1 MATTAITKPAGD
13 KSAYP
18 AQMDTSQADALKEA
32 ATQTAASASPNV
44 AIGGSALT
52 PPNVTGGYNKAAADM
67 KSGTLE
73 SDIGYT
79 SAFTRNEE
87 TGALEGAPTIAKGE
101 TFNTPQTTVAGQ
113 IEKLVAEDSKLNQM
127 AQAEAR
133 EQASALG
140 MSRSSMAIGAAQKAL
155 YETALPIAEADAKT
169 ATAFKAQEQLD
180 VNKQAMVETES
191 MAAGQLVLQKA
202 QLQEQSD
209 RLKASWETTIKGLDQ
224 QSQVA
229 LEGFRGEIEGK
240 TQELTMNLQK
250 QLNQQQINANVQEK
264 IMTQS
269 QEALNNYQVTIQQL
283 LGNQAFLD
291 SMKDKKAMNDV
302 FNNLFDTVSSAI
314 TFSAKSAG
322 AYTTQMSTYVSDLV
336 KSNTWS

>member
-1 MATTAITKPAGD
+1 MATTD
-13 KSAYP
+13 
-18 AQMDTSQADALKEA
+18 DTIEADALPEA
-32 ATQTAASASPNV
+32 NDQTAASEIT
-44 AIGGSALT
+44 IGGSALT
-52 PPNVTGGYNKAAADM
+52 PPDVTEGYNTAAADM
-67 KSGTLE
+67 RSGELE
-73 SDIGYT
+73 SDVGYT

-113 IEKLVAEDSKLNQM
+113 IERLVSEDSKLNQL
-127 AQAEAR
+127 AQARAR

-169 ATAFKAQEQLD
+169 AAAFKAQEQLD
-180 VNKQAMVETES
+180 LNKQAMVETES

-224 QSQVA
+224 QSQIA
-229 LEGFRGEIEGK
+229 LAGFRGEIEAK

-291 SMKDKKAMNDV
+291 SMPDKAAMNSV

-314 TFSAKSAG
+314 RFSAKSAG
-322 AYTTQMSTYVSDLV
+322 AYTAEMNTYVNDLIA
-336 KSNTWS
+336 SNTWR

>member
-1 MATTAITKPAGD
+1 MATTD
-13 KSAYP
+13 
-18 AQMDTSQADALKEA
+18 DTIEADALPEA
-32 ATQTAASASPNV
+32 NDQTAASEIT
-44 AIGGSALT
+44 IGESALT
-52 PPNVTGGYNKAAADM
+52 PPNVTEGYNTAAAGM
-67 KSGTLE
+67 KSDELE
-73 SDIGYT
+73 SDVGYT

-113 IEKLVAEDSKLNQM
+113 IERLVSEDSKLNQL
-127 AQAEAR
+127 AQARAR

-169 ATAFKAQEQLD
+169 AAAFKAQEQLD

-224 QSQVA
+224 QSQIA
-229 LEGFRGEIEGK
+229 LAGFRGEIEAK

-291 SMKDKKAMNDV
+291 SMPDKAAMNSV

-314 TFSAKSAG
+314 RFSAKSAG
-322 AYTTQMSTYVSDLV
+322 AYTAEMNTYVNDLIA
-336 KSNTWS
+336 SNTWR

>member
-13 KSAYP
+13 KTETPEEIKGVTKIGNSALL
-18 AQMDTSQADALKEA
+18 D
-32 ATQTAASASPNV
+32 PNV
-44 AIGGSALT
+44 QEGYDKVSEQIATGPIKS
-52 PPNVTGGYNKAAADM
+52 NV
-67 KSGTLE
+67 
-73 SDIGYT
+73 GYT

-87 TGALEGAPTIAKGE
+87 TGALEGSPTIAKGE

-113 IEKLVAEDSKLNQM
+113 IERLVAEDSKLNQM

-169 ATAFKAQEQLD
+169 AAAFKAQEQLD
-180 VNKQAMVETES
+180 VNKQSMVETES

-291 SMKDKKAMNDV
+291 SMPDQKAMNSV

-314 TFSAKSAG
+314 KFSARSAG
-322 AYTTQMSTYVSDLV
+322 AYTTEMNTYVSDLV
-336 KSNTWS
+336 ESNTWS

>member
-1 MATTAITKPAGD
+1 MATTD
-13 KSAYP
+13 
-18 AQMDTSQADALKEA
+18 DTIEA
-32 ATQTAASASPNV
+32 NDQTAASEIT
-44 AIGGSALT
+44 IGGSALT
-52 PPNVTGGYNKAAADM
+52 PPDVTEGYNTAAADM
-67 KSGTLE
+67 RSGELE
-73 SDIGYT
+73 SDVGYT

-113 IEKLVAEDSKLNQM
+113 IEKLISEDSKLNQM
-127 AQAEAR
+127 AQARAR

-169 ATAFKAQEQLD
+169 AAAFKAQEQQDL
-180 VNKQAMVETES
+180 NKQAMVETES

-224 QSQVA
+224 QSQIA
-229 LEGFRGEIEGK
+229 LAGFRGEIEAK

-269 QEALNNYQVTIQQL
+269 QEALNNYQITIQQL

-291 SMKDKKAMNDV
+291 SMPDRNAMNSV

-314 TFSAKSAG
+314 RFSAKSAG
-322 AYTTQMSTYVSDLV
+322 AYTAEMNTYVNDLIA
-336 KSNTWS
+336 SNTWR

>member
-1 MATTAITKPAGD
+1 MATTKP
-13 KSAYP
+13 
-18 AQMDTSQADALKEA
+18 QMDTTEEKALQEA
-32 ATQTAASASPNV
+32 NAQTAASASPKV
-44 AIGGSALT
+44 TIGESALT
-52 PPNVTGGYNKAAADM
+52 PPNVTGGYNTAAADM
-67 KSGTLE
+67 KSGELE
-73 SDIGYT
+73 SDVGYT

-87 TGALEGAPTIAKGE
+87 TGALKGAPTIAKGE

-113 IEKLVAEDSKLNQM
+113 IERLVAEDSKLNQL
-127 AQAEAR
+127 AQAKAR

-169 ATAFKAQEQLD
+169 AAAFKAQEQLD
-180 VNKQAMVETES
+180 INKQAMVETES

-224 QSQVA
+224 QSQIA
-229 LEGFRGEIEGK
+229 LEGFRGEIEAK

-250 QLNQQQINANVQEK
+250 QLNQQQINANIQEK

-291 SMKDKKAMNDV
+291 SMPDKATMNGV

-314 TFSAKSAG
+314 RFSAKSAG
-322 AYTTQMSTYVSDLV
+322 AYTAEMNTYVSDLIA
-336 KSNTWS
+336 SNTWR

>member
-1 MATTAITKPAGD
+1 MATKP
-13 KSAYP
+13 
-18 AQMDTSQADALKEA
+18 QMDTTEEKALQEA
-32 ATQTAASASPNV
+32 GAQTAVSESPK
-44 AIGGSALT
+44 ATIGGSALT
-52 PPNVTGGYNKAAADM
+52 PPNVTKGYNTAAADM
-67 KSGTLE
+67 KSGELE
-73 SDIGYT
+73 SDVGYT
-79 SAFTRNEE
+79 SAFTRNEK
-87 TGALEGAPTIAKGE
+87 TGALEGAPTIARGE

-113 IEKLVAEDSKLNQM
+113 IERLVAEDSKLNQL
-127 AQAEAR
+127 AQAKAR

-169 ATAFKAQEQLD
+169 AAAFKAQEQID
-180 VNKQAMVETES
+180 INKQAMVETES

-224 QSQVA
+224 QSQIA
-229 LEGFRGEIEGK
+229 LEGFRGEIEAK

-250 QLNQQQINANVQEK
+250 QLNQQQINANIQEK

-291 SMKDKKAMNDV
+291 SMPDKSAMNSV

-314 TFSAKSAG
+314 RFSAKSAG
-322 AYTTQMSTYVSDLV
+322 AYTTEMNTYVNDLIAA
-336 KSNTWS
+336 NTWR

>member
-1 MATTAITKPAGD
+1 MATTKP
-13 KSAYP
+13 
-18 AQMDTSQADALKEA
+18 QMDTTEEKALQEA
-32 ATQTAASASPNV
+32 NAQTAASESPEIT
-44 AIGGSALT
+44 IGGAALA
-52 PPNVTGGYNKAAADM
+52 PPNVTEGYNTAAANM
-67 KSGTLE
+67 KTGELE
-73 SDIGYT
+73 SDVGYT
-79 SAFTRNEE
+79 SAFTRNEK

-113 IEKLVAEDSKLNQM
+113 IEKLVAEDSKLNQL
-127 AQAEAR
+127 AQAKAR

-169 ATAFKAQEQLD
+169 AAAFKAQEQLD
-180 VNKQAMVETES
+180 INKQAMVETES

-224 QSQVA
+224 QSQIA
-229 LEGFRGEIEGK
+229 LEGFRGEIEAK

-250 QLNQQQINANVQEK
+250 QLNQQQINANIQEK

-291 SMKDKKAMNDV
+291 SMPDKSAMNSV

-314 TFSAKSAG
+314 RFSAKSAG
-322 AYTTQMSTYVSDLV
+322 AYTAEMNTYVNDLIA
-336 KSNTWS
+336 SNTWR

>member
-1 MATTAITKPAGD
+1 MATTKP
-13 KSAYP
+13 
-18 AQMDTSQADALKEA
+18 QMDTTEEEALQEA
-32 ATQTAASASPNV
+32 NAQTAASASPKV
-44 AIGGSALT
+44 TIGGAALAS
-52 PPNVTGGYNKAAADM
+52 PNVTKGYNTTAAYM
-67 KSGTLE
+67 KSGELE
-73 SDIGYT
+73 SDVGYT
-79 SAFTRNEE
+79 SAFTRNKE

-113 IEKLVAEDSKLNQM
+113 IERLVAEDSKLNQL
-127 AQAEAR
+127 AQAKAR

-169 ATAFKAQEQLD
+169 AAAFKAQEQLD
-180 VNKQAMVETES
+180 INKQAMVETES

-224 QSQVA
+224 QSQIT

-250 QLNQQQINANVQEK
+250 QLNQQQINANIQEK

-291 SMKDKKAMNDV
+291 SMPDKSAMNSV

-314 TFSAKSAG
+314 RFSAKSAG
-322 AYTTQMSTYVSDLV
+322 AYTAEMNTYVNDLIA
-336 KSNTWS
+336 SNTWR

>member
-1 MATTAITKPAGD
+1 MATTN
-13 KSAYP
+13 
-18 AQMDTSQADALKEA
+18 DTTEADALPEA
-32 ATQTAASASPNV
+32 NDQTAAIT
-44 AIGGSALT
+44 IGGSALT
-52 PPNVTGGYNKAAADM
+52 PPNVTEGYNTAAADM
-67 KSGTLE
+67 KSGALE
-73 SDIGYT
+73 SDVGYT

-101 TFNTPQTTVAGQ
+101 TFSTPQTTVAGQ
-113 IEKLVAEDSKLNQM
+113 IEKLVSEDSKLNQM
-127 AQAEAR
+127 AQARAR

-169 ATAFKAQEQLD
+169 AAAFKAQEQLD
-180 VNKQAMVETES
+180 LNKQAMVETES

-224 QSQVA
+224 QSQIA
-229 LEGFRGEIEGK
+229 LAGFRGEIEAK

-269 QEALNNYQVTIQQL
+269 QEALNNYQITIQQL

-291 SMKDKKAMNDV
+291 SMPDKSAMNSV

-314 TFSAKSAG
+314 RFSAKSAG
-322 AYTTQMSTYVSDLV
+322 AYTTEMNTYVNDLV
-336 KSNTWS
+336 ASNTWS

>member
-1 MATTAITKPAGD
+1 MATTNP
-13 KSAYP
+13 
-18 AQMDTSQADALKEA
+18 QMDTTKTKALQEA
-32 ATQTAASASPNV
+32 SAQTAASTSPTIK
-44 AIGGSALT
+44 IGEAALA
-52 PPNVTGGYNKAAADM
+52 PPNVTKGYNTAAADM
-67 KSGTLE
+67 KSGELE
-73 SDIGYT
+73 SDVGYT
-79 SAFTRNEE
+79 SAFTRNKE
-87 TGALEGAPTIAKGE
+87 TGALEGAPTIARGE

-113 IEKLVAEDSKLNQM
+113 IERLVAEDSKLNQL
-127 AQAEAR
+127 AQAKAR

-169 ATAFKAQEQLD
+169 AAAFKAQEQLD
-180 VNKQAMVETES
+180 INKQAMVETES

-224 QSQVA
+224 QSQIA
-229 LEGFRGEIEGK
+229 LEGFRGEIEAK

-250 QLNQQQINANVQEK
+250 QLNQQQINANIQEK

-291 SMKDKKAMNDV
+291 SMPDRNAMNSV

-314 TFSAKSAG
+314 RFSAKSAG
-322 AYTTQMSTYVSDLV
+322 AYTAEMNTYVNDLIA
-336 KSNTWS
+336 SNTWR

>member
-1 MATTAITKPAGD
+1 
-13 KSAYP
+13 
-18 AQMDTSQADALKEA
+18 
-32 ATQTAASASPNV
+32 
-44 AIGGSALT
+44 
-52 PPNVTGGYNKAAADM
+52 
-67 KSGTLE
+67 
-73 SDIGYT
+73 
-79 SAFTRNEE
+79 
-87 TGALEGAPTIAKGE
+87 
-101 TFNTPQTTVAGQ
+101 
-113 IEKLVAEDSKLNQM
+113 
-127 AQAEAR
+127 
-133 EQASALG
+133 
-140 MSRSSMAIGAAQKAL
+140 MAIGAAQKAL

-169 ATAFKAQEQLD
+169 AAAFKAQEQLD

-224 QSQVA
+224 QSQIA
-229 LEGFRGEIEGK
+229 LAGFRGEIEAK

-291 SMKDKKAMNDV
+291 SMPDKAAMNSV

-314 TFSAKSAG
+314 RFSAKSAG
-322 AYTTQMSTYVSDLV
+322 AYTAEMNTYVNDLIA
-336 KSNTWS
+336 SNTWR

>member
-1 MATTAITKPAGD
+1 MATTN
-13 KSAYP
+13 
-18 AQMDTSQADALKEA
+18 DTIEEEALQKA
-32 ATQTAASASPNV
+32 NAQTAASASPEV
-44 AIGGSALT
+44 TIGGSALT
-52 PPNVTGGYNKAAADM
+52 PPNVTGGYNTAAAGM
-67 KSGTLE
+67 KSDELE
-73 SDIGYT
+73 SDVGYT

-87 TGALEGAPTIAKGE
+87 TGALEGAPTIARGE

-113 IEKLVAEDSKLNQM
+113 IERLVSEDSKLNQL
-127 AQAEAR
+127 AQARAR

-169 ATAFKAQEQLD
+169 AAAFKAQEQLD
-180 VNKQAMVETES
+180 INKQAMVETES
-191 MAAGQLVLQKA
+191 MAAGQLVLQKV

-224 QSQVA
+224 QSQIA
-229 LEGFRGEIEGK
+229 LAGFRGEIEAK

-250 QLNQQQINANVQEK
+250 QLNQQQINANIQEK

-269 QEALNNYQVTIQQL
+269 QEALNNYQITIQQL

-291 SMKDKKAMNDV
+291 SMPDKNAMNSV

-314 TFSAKSAG
+314 RFSAKSAG
-322 AYTTQMSTYVSDLV
+322 AYTAEMNTYVNDLIA
-336 KSNTWS
+336 SNTWR